1 MKKKITIHKKN
12 EFIRGTDDYSL
23 NAKRAMN
30 TIYWAYQKHNLYKY
44 EKVPISFATL
54 RKMMNL
60 ESNNDYVEDIKEA
73 LRELKTPIELNNFY
87 HPIAETEYQ
96 WYMTSFI
103 NDAGFKKDND
113 GNWVAHIEVG
123 NLIKYIM
130 QLEGNFTMLELVPY
144 LNKFRTKYAM
154 KLYEYL
160 KSFGAYRYLDIT
172 QNHMMKLL
180 ALDENSKYKYHSQL
194 LQLIER
200 QLKEISKKSDLAEV
214 KMMKLKTLSKD
225 KIFRII
231 INPKSKKDVE
241 KTEAKT
247 AIENLIKRF

>member
-23 NAKRAMN
+23 LAKRAMN

-44 EKVPISFATL
+44 DKVPISFSTL

-60 ESNNDYVEDIKEA
+60 ESDGRYVDVIKDA
-73 LRELKTPIELNNFY
+73 LRELKKPIELNNFY
-87 HPIAETEYQ
+87 HPISEVKYQ

-103 NDAGFKKDND
+103 NDAGFRKNED
-113 GNWVAHIEVG
+113 GEWIADIEIG

-160 KSFGAYRYLDIT
+160 KSFGGYRYIEIT
-172 QNHMMKLL
+172 QKHMMRLL
-180 ALDENSKYKYHSQL
+180 SLNEKSEYKYYSTL
-194 LQLIER
+194 SRLIER
-200 QLKEISKKSDLAEV
+200 QLNDIAKKSDLEKV
-214 KMMKLKTLSKD
+214 KLMKSKSLAKE
-225 KIFRII
+225 KIFRIL
-231 INPKSKKDVE
+231 INPKSKKDVD
-241 KTEAKT
+241 KAEAKT
-247 AIENLIKRF
+247 ALENLIKRF